1 MPLRIPVAVEY
12 QWNIWY
18 NYSQNVQ
25 RRSRLLMAI
34 LDCREAAKS
43 IKAELAQKVQT
54 LADNGSRP
62 KLGIIRVGAR
72 PEDISYERGIIK
84 NCEATGIDCE
94 VMELPGDISNEGF
107 MKTLEAA
114 NGDKDIN
121 GILVFRP
128 LPAHIDENKARHL
141 INPAKDIDCMNPVN
155 LAKVFEGD
163 SSGFEPCTPAAV
175 MEIIKYF
182 GINLKGE
189 NVAVIGRSMVVGKPL
204 SMMLLKENATV
215 TICHSKTK
223 DIQGIVSRADI
234 VVAALGK
241 ARIIGPDYIKPG
253 AIVIDV
259 GVNGAPEG
267 GICGDVDF
275 DKVKDIAS
283 KITPVPGGVG
293 AVTTLTLL
301 KHVVAAA
308 ML

>member
-1 MPLRIPVAVEY
+1 MAV
-12 QWNIWY
+12 
-18 NYSQNVQ
+18 
-25 RRSRLLMAI
+25 

-43 IKAELAQKVQT
+43 IKAELAQTVQT
-54 LADNGSRP
+54 LAAAGKRP
-62 KLGIIRVGAR
+62 KLGVIRVGER
-72 PEDISYERGIIK
+72 PEDLSYEKGVIK
-84 NCEATGIDCE
+84 SCEAVGISCE
-94 VMELPGDISNEGF
+94 VMALPADISSDSF
-107 MKTLEAA
+107 MDKLESV
-114 NGDKDIN
+114 NKDAGIH
-121 GILVFRP
+121 GILMFRP
-128 LPAHIDENKARHL
+128 LPKHIDEDKARNL
-141 INPAKDIDCMNPVN
+141 IDPAKDIDCMNPYN

-182 GINLKGE
+182 GIELQGE
-189 NVAVIGRSMVVGKPL
+189 KVAVIGRSMVVGKPL

-223 DIQGIVSRADI
+223 DIKNVVSGADI

-241 ARIIGPDYIKPG
+241 ARAIGADYIKPG

-283 KITPVPGGVG
+283 QITPVPGGVG
-293 AVTTLTLL
+293 AVTTTVLL
-301 KHVVAAA
+301 KHVVEAAQRS
-308 ML
+308 

>member
-1 MPLRIPVAVEY
+1 
-12 QWNIWY
+12 
-18 NYSQNVQ
+18 
-25 RRSRLLMAI
+25 MAI

-43 IKAELAQKVQT
+43 IKAEMAHKVQA
-54 LADNGSRP
+54 LVEKVSRP

-72 PEDISYERGIIK
+72 PEDISYEKGIIK
-84 NCEATGIDCE
+84 NCEYLGIDCE
-94 VMELPGDISNEGF
+94 VMALPENISSGSF
-107 MKTLEAA
+107 MEKLEEA
-114 NGDKDIN
+114 NRDESIH

-128 LPAHIDENKARHL
+128 LPAHIDEDKARHM
-141 INPAKDIDCMNPVN
+141 ISPAKDIDCMNPYN

-189 NVAVIGRSMVVGKPL
+189 NAAVIGRSMVVGKPL

-215 TICHSKTK
+215 TICHSRTK
-223 DIQGIVSRADI
+223 DIKSIVSRADI
-234 VVAALGK
+234 VIAALGK
-241 ARIIGPDYIKPG
+241 ARAIGADYIKPG
-253 AIVIDV
+253 ATVIDV

-275 DKVKDIAS
+275 ETVKDIAG

-293 AVTTLTLL
+293 AVTTLVLL
-301 KHVVAAA
+301 KHVVEAA
-308 ML
+308 MRS